1 MHIQFIKY
9 KVGGL
14 FKNGLL
20 VKINNHKILVGCRL
34 RLAPKAIS
42 SGVKVAVLF
51 KLSLSLS
58 RWSNVKG
65 EEEQGKMQFS
75 GLKF

>member
-1 MHIQFIKY
+1 M
-9 KVGGL
+9 GGL

-51 KLSLSLS
+51 KPSLFLG
-58 RWSNVKG
+58 RWDNVKG
-65 EEEQGKMQFS
+65 EEEERKIM
-75 GLKF
+75 